1 MANQRA
7 APSPHD
13 FPEGIGMNTT
23 TKCPH
28 CGLPL
33 TIVRD
38 QGGHSQ
44 LRYDADEWRRRCK
57 RLDLAS
63 PALCLVEPAARVD
76 QSTTSDER
84 GSADR
89 PRRAVAVGPA
99 H

>member
-1 MANQRA
+1 MRHAGT
-7 APSPHD
+7 PTTSPK
-13 FPEGIGMNTT
+13 GIGMNTT

-63 PALCLVEPAARVD
+63 PALCLVEPAARVH
-76 QSTTSDER
+76 QGTTSGVR
-84 GSADR
+84 GGGDG
-89 PRRAVAVGPA
+89 PRGVVAVRPA
-99 H
+99 N